1 MGYDVAV
8 AHGTVFTDKARS
20 IQNDVSSLQD
30 ASILAFQKF
39 KDKSNVALTK
49 LQAAFEHLSN
59 SEEEQA
65 QPLLN
70 EVGNEANDLAREAK
84 NLELK
89 AGTGRDKVSAVLQD
103 IYASRSQREQEK
115 ASIEAQERDLT
126 AQKART
132 EAELRNAQA
141 AAAESNRQADQAGQ
155 EAERQRK
162 KKKKACKGLL
172 KKAKCALFKNDE
184 KKYRKRER
192 SFREEA
198 ERHLAQA
205 RQQQV
210 QAEQALSQLQQI
222 ANSLNVARQKIQSI
236 ENTAQGLQSINSN
249 YNGLTVALQST
260 SSAWEDIGNNCQ
272 DLKKQVT
279 NKEVVAS
286 PTFQESAVRLY
297 AQWLSLNK
305 DSRHFLQD
313 TKPIQAIAGTNKDEL

>member
-8 AHGTVFTDKARS
+8 AHDTAFTDKAKS
-20 IQNDVSSLQD
+20 IQNDVLSLQD

-39 KDKSNVALTK
+39 EDKSNVALKK
-49 LQAAFEHLSN
+49 LQAAFQHLSN

-65 QPLLN
+65 QPLLD

-89 AGTGRDKVSAVLQD
+89 AGTGHDKVSAVLQD
-103 IYASRSQREQEK
+103 IYASRSQREQKK
-115 ASIEAQERDLT
+115 ASIEAQERDLM

-132 EAELRNAQA
+132 EAKLRNAQA

-155 EAERQRK
+155 EAEHQRK
-162 KKKKACKGLL
+162 KKEKACRGLL
-172 KKAKCALFKNDE
+172 KKIKCVFKNDKKKYE
-184 KKYRKRER
+184 KKEK

-205 RQQQV
+205 RQQQI
-210 QAEQALSQLQQI
+210 QAKQASSQLQQI
-222 ANSLNVARQKIQSI
+222 ANSLNVAQQRIQSI
-236 ENTAQGLQSINSN
+236 ENMAQGLQSINSN
-249 YNGLTVALQST
+249 YNGLTVALRTTST
-260 SSAWEDIGNNCQ
+260 AWEDIGNNCQ

-286 PTFQESAVRLY
+286 SAFQKSAVRLY